1 MRLIVTILLL
11 AAVASLAYGASGL
24 VRSRA
29 DSSERLHR
37 ALRMRIGF
45 SIAVFLL
52 LLLAWQA
59 GLIEPHGLGD

>member
-1 MRLIVTILLL
+1 MRLIVIILLL

-37 ALRMRIGF
+37 MLRMRIGF